1 MLQTN
6 SHRCLLF
13 FCIASSVSMSGS
25 NKLERFLYN
34 FLGWK
39 QQQPVH
45 RPQDLTT
52 TTKCFIWNSTLR
64 QQQQRRI
71 RQQKIT
77 IFQTKKNK
85 RRTKTNRVITLR
97 FSLIQEVFQSGK
109 VHSFRTVGWASRTML
124 WFRREVKIMC
134 LTMPSNSSTNS
145 SPDSSDPAS
154 SSTSS
159 NRPPTTSNLPPA
171 PSSTEEVEAAS
182 DEVKVYDEEEDD
194 DDRVANPNEK
204 YRQVDIL
211 SAIKSSLIT
220 DTEQVR
226 SKIQSS

>member
-134 LTMPSNSSTNS
+134 LTIRRTQPLRR
-145 SPDSSDPAS
+145 
-154 SSTSS
+154 
-159 NRPPTTSNLPPA
+159 RPPTDLRRRPICRLQRRRPMRLRLRATRSKFTMKRRMTTTGWLTRTKSTVKLTSWV
-171 PSSTEEVEAAS
+171 PSSQAWSPIPNRS
-182 DEVKVYDEEEDD
+182 DLKFSHL
-194 DDRVANPNEK
+194 K
-204 YRQVDIL
+204 MKW
-211 SAIKSSLIT
+211 S
-220 DTEQVR
+220 
-226 SKIQSS
+226 